1 MPILSSL
8 LQAREYMQH
17 PEMIGKLVDP
27 ELKDVKSDDLAV
39 ICSVV
44 SLCIEPDPSK
54 RPSMQIISGV
64 LENGIDLSAA
74 ALLKE
79 SSLSWA
85 ELALS
90 S

>member
-1 MPILSSL
+1 MEHL
-8 LQAREYMQH
+8 QH
-17 PEMIGKLVDP
+17 PEEIGKLVDP
-27 ELKDVKSDDLAV
+27 ELKNVNGDDLAV

-64 LENGIDLSAA
+64 LENGIDISEDAVFRD
-74 ALLKE
+74 
-79 SSLSWA
+79 SSLAWA